1 MVSAMRDVRTSDSP
15 DSPAWPDLPS
25 PVDAPVARYDVL
37 GTQVGATSEG
47 PEGAPALLM
56 IHGVPGSTRDYR
68 YLAPLLSRTLRVHR
82 LDLPGYGAVRDARW
96 HDYSPDGRARL
107 VVGVADALGLDGFA
121 VVGHS
126 MGGPAAVATAAMV
139 PHRVT
144 ALVVLAS
151 VGVRRHRGMA
161 LSPAQARLLHWAAG
175 LPGVGRAL
183 LPKSRKIYRRM
194 GFPNADTLTTHE
206 LRVDLANVMA
216 IDFFAA
222 RRRAAA
228 VRARALVAWAED
240 DRLVEPEIG
249 QKLAVVIP
257 DAQTAAYPTGGHNI
271 QKTRARELSERIA
284 ALLA

>member
-1 MVSAMRDVRTSDSP
+1 MVAAMRDVRTSDSP
-15 DSPAWPDLPS
+15 ALPDLPS
-25 PVDAPVARYDVL
+25 PVDAAVARYDVL

-47 PEGAPALLM
+47 PEGTPAILM
-56 IHGVPGSTRDYR
+56 VHGVPGSTRDYR

-82 LDLPGYGAVRDARW
+82 LDLPGYGAVRDAQW

-107 VVGVADALGLDGFA
+107 VVGVADALGLEEFA

-126 MGGPAAVATAAMV
+126 MGGPAAIATAAMV

-144 ALVVLAS
+144 ALIVLAS

-161 LSPAQARLLHWAAG
+161 LSPAQAGVLRWAAG

-194 GFPNADTLTTHE
+194 GFPNADTLTTRE
-206 LRVDLANVMA
+206 LRIDLANVMA

-228 VRARALVAWAED
+228 VRAPTLVAWAED

-249 QKLAVVIP
+249 QRLAVVIP
-257 DAQTAAYPTGGHNI
+257 DAETAAYPAGGHNI
-271 QKTRARELSERIA
+271 QKTRARELSEQIT
-284 ALLA
+284 ALVG